1 MLRMRIDISGEVQ
14 YERGFAAMDAEL
26 EDLRE
31 PLGGVADLLKRVVGE
46 QFLTEGEHGGTPWES
61 LSKPYEIAKEERW
74 PGHPL
79 LVASGEMR
87 RAFLVDG
94 TRELSRERLV
104 WGVTDQIDEDEG
116 SPGHGERIAI
126 RAAAHQSGEGVVPQR
141 KIVALTNLDRRGI
154 DREFASWLTHMRR
167 RLLPSR

>member
-31 PLGGVADLLKRVVGE
+31 PLGGVADLLKRAVGE
-46 QFLTEGEHGGTPWES
+46 QFLTEGEHGGLPWQP
-61 LSKPYEIAKEERW
+61 LSPAYAAEKEERY
-74 PGHPL
+74 PGHPI

-87 RAFLVDG
+87 DAFLVSG

-104 WGVTDQIDEDEG
+104 WGVTDQRD
-116 SPGHGERIAI
+116 SHGDPISI

-167 RLLPSR
+167 RLLPGR

>member
-1 MLRMRIDISGEVQ
+1 MRVDIAGEVQ

-31 PLGGVADLLKRVVGE
+31 PLGGVADLLKQSVGE
-46 QFLTEGEHGGTPWES
+46 QFASEGGHGGTPWQP
-61 LSKPYEIAKEERW
+61 LSPAYAASKEERY
-74 PGHPL
+74 PGHPI

-87 RAFLVDG
+87 DAFLVKG
-94 TRELSRERLV
+94 TRELTRSRLV
-104 WGVTDQIDEDEG
+104 WGVTDQRDSEG
-116 SPGHGERIAI
+116 DAI
-126 RAAAHQSGEGVVPQR
+126 STRAAAHQSGEGVVPQR

-167 RLLPSR
+167 RLLP